1 MAANHTKAV
10 APDAVEPIYYLS
22 LASPPDRFDKDVQAA
37 AQAGKIT
44 NSEPL
49 VRQLNSAM
57 RVLTGL
63 SVLINVVGNNPV
75 LKEQFNPEDQDSIPP
90 LSPYATSVLLNL
102 AAEICELSSND
113 ICRTASWTEEHLKS
127 NGRK

>member
-1 MAANHTKAV
+1 MAANHTKPSATE
-10 APDAVEPIYYLS
+10 AVEPIHHLS
-22 LASPPDRFDKDVQAA
+22 LAAPPDRFDKAVQAA

-49 VRQLNSAM
+49 VRQLNSTM

-63 SVLINVVGNNPV
+63 SVLINIVGNNPV
-75 LKEQFNPEDQDSIPP
+75 LKEQFDPQDQDSIPP

-102 AAEICELSSND
+102 AAEICEISSND
-113 ICRTASWTEEHLKS
+113 ICSLASWTETHIASQGGK
-127 NGRK
+127 